1 MVIEKEEKGAMTR
14 GFKICFGIKRKN
26 SADGRLFNQDDRDSQ
41 STEIVFSG
49 HDVLHMWGKRYL
61 ILQSLLKL

>member
-41 STEIVFSG
+41 STEIVFPG
-49 HDVLHMWGKRYL
+49 MMCCICGEKDT
-61 ILQSLLKL
+61 